1 LFYSQFFSLNLK
13 VKLFIG
19 IITMSYTQKN
29 LILTKKKF
37 QRFYRRE
44 YKCMRKIMIETNGM
58 KKTTRYINEDD

>member
-1 LFYSQFFSLNLK
+1 
-13 VKLFIG
+13 
-19 IITMSYTQKN
+19 MSYTQKN

-58 KKTTRYINEDD
+58 KKTTRYINEDDWPQHSLNNTNTYTLQ

>member
-37 QRFYRRE
+37 KDF
-44 YKCMRKIMIETNGM
+44 IEGSTNACE
-58 KKTTRYINEDD
+58 RL